1 MKKPQQAA
9 PARQRSLGVL
19 LILGAALSFSVMNL
33 FVRLAGD
40 LPTFEKAFFRNLISL
55 FVACFLALRQG
66 GGLRWQKGSLPALLA
81 RAGFGTLGLL
91 CNFYAVDHMNI
102 SDASLLNKLSPF
114 FAIIFSY
121 FVLQETASGVEWLS
135 VLAAFVGAAFVVK
148 PTAGILTSL
157 PALVGLVGGAAAG
170 MAYTFVR
177 RLGRQGE
184 RVVIVVL
191 FFSAFSTL
199 VTLPLMLAGWQP
211 MTAGQLGWLLC
222 AGAAASAGQ
231 LCITGAYTC
240 APAREIGVFDYT
252 QVLFSAVLGFFFLN
266 QLPDLYSM
274 IGYCIIIGVAFAKW
288 RYNLK
293 H

>member
-184 RVVIVVL
+184 RGVIVVL
-191 FFSAFSTL
+191 FFSALSTL

-240 APAREIGVFDYT
+240 APAREIGVVDYT